1 LITLGGLAV
10 VVLLIAL
17 PQNLYLRKTNPDALV
32 YKPVE
37 GLYFDVFYGE
47 FYFPDADL
55 DAGPIGIVSL
65 GTQDQHQ
72 MFFDPETHARMI
84 GRGLLRNALVFDDAS
99 LINGKHFIPGSLG
112 GPTGSLLLIA
122 GFAAALSARRLRNA
136 QLIAVWAGVCLL
148 LLTVLS
154 SFPPQWTRLVPGLP
168 ALALLQSVGLAACL
182 QPFRGAAMR
191 WLRPVVYASI
201 VAVIA
206 VFGLRDYFV
215 NMERDFPP
223 PLLDVIA
230 YAGYTADEPTQI
242 FGVFE
247 EDGRLNERPVLI
259 DEFPTLATYTPVPRA
274 TLPAFEGPLL
284 DAANPQVYFDVGSA
298 QETLDLARRLF
309 GDGDVTYY
317 FDADGRAI
325 GGSFVPTER

>member
-1 LITLGGLAV
+1 
-10 VVLLIAL
+10 
-17 PQNLYLRKTNPDALV
+17 
-32 YKPVE
+32 
-37 GLYFDVFYGE
+37 
-47 FYFPDADL
+47 
-55 DAGPIGIVSL
+55 
-65 GTQDQHQ
+65 
-72 MFFDPETHARMI
+72 
-84 GRGLLRNALVFDDAS
+84 
-99 LINGKHFIPGSLG
+99 
-112 GPTGSLLLIA
+112 
-122 GFAAALSARRLRNA
+122 
-136 QLIAVWAGVCLL
+136 
-148 LLTVLS
+148 
-154 SFPPQWTRLVPGLP
+154 
-168 ALALLQSVGLAACL
+168 
-182 QPFRGAAMR
+182 
-191 WLRPVVYASI
+191 VVYASI

-284 DAANPQVYFDVGSA
+284 DAANPRVYFDVGSA